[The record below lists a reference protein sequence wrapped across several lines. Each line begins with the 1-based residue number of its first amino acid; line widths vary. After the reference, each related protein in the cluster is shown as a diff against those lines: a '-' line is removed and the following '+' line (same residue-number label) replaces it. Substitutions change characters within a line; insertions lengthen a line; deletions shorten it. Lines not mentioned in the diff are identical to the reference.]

1 MDRMKDKAV
10 LVAAAANG
18 IGLATA
24 TACAKEGATVYLAD
38 YMLDLAKERAAD
50 LTARGYKAHALYF
63 NALEKNTHA
72 AIVEEVVKNEGK
84 IDGLV
89 NVYGGTTP
97 AKDKSIF
104 ETNYEDYI
112 GFVDNHLA
120 SVFLASQAA
129 VRSMAQTGGG
139 SIVNIVSLAGVVPDL
154 TSIAYGTSK
163 AAIIYLTKQIAVQ
176 AARANIRCNS
186 VAPGM
191 TATDAVKKYVTAE
204 FQEFFLRHTPIKR
217 LAEPEEMAAAVLYF
231 LSDES
236 AFTTGQNITLS
247 GGFGLA
253 QPTFADMLAMAG
265 SQLEGQ

>member
-1 MDRMKDKAV
+1 MRMKDKVV
-10 LVAAAANG
+10 LVTAAANG

-24 TACAKEGATVYLAD
+24 TLCAKEGAIVYLAD
-38 YMLDLAKERAAD
+38 RALELAQERAKS
-50 LTARGYKAHALYF
+50 LTDQGFKSHALYF
-63 NALEKNTHA
+63 NALEKQTHA
-72 AIVEEVVKNEGK
+72 AVVNEVIKNEGK

-97 AKDKSIF
+97 GKDKSIF
-104 ETNYEDYI
+104 EADYESFI

-120 SVFLASQAA
+120 SVFLTTQAA
-129 VRSMAQTGGG
+129 VRSMAGTGGG
-139 SIVNIVSLAGVVPDL
+139 SIVNISSLSGVSPDL

-191 TATDAVKKYVTAE
+191 TATDAVKKHVTAE

-217 LAEPEEMAAAVLYF
+217 MAQPEEIAAAVLYF

-236 AFTTGQNITLS
+236 AFTTGQNLTVS
-247 GGFGLA
+247 GGFDLI
-253 QPTFADMLAMAG
+253 QPTFADMMAMAG
-265 SQLEGQ
+265 TQLTEAE

>member
-1 MDRMKDKAV
+1 MRMKDKVV
-10 LVAAAANG
+10 LVTAAANG

-24 TACAKEGATVYLAD
+24 TQCAKEGAVVYMAD
-38 YMLDLAKERAAD
+38 YMFDQVKERASELAGQG
-50 LTARGYKAHALYF
+50 LRANALYF
-63 NALEKNTHA
+63 NALEKETHT
-72 AIVEEVVKNEGK
+72 AIVAEVIKNEGR
-84 IDGLV
+84 IDGLA
-89 NVYGGTTP
+89 NVYGGTNP

-104 ETNYEDYI
+104 ETDYQDYI
-112 GFVDNHLA
+112 GFVDAHLA
-120 SVFLASQAA
+120 SVFLTTQAA
-129 VRSMAQTGGG
+129 VRSMAATGGG

-163 AAIIYLTKQIAVQ
+163 AAIIYLTKQIAMQ

-191 TATDAVKKYVTAE
+191 TATQAVKKHVTPE

-217 LAEPEEMAAAVLYF
+217 MAEPDEIAAAVLYF

-236 AFTTGQNITLS
+236 AFTTGQNITVS
-247 GGFGLA
+247 GGFGLG

-265 SQLEGQ
+265 TQLK